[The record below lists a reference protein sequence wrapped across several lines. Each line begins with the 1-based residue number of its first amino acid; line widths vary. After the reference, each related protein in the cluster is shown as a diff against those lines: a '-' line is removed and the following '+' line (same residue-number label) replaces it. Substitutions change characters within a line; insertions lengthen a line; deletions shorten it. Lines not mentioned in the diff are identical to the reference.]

1 MFSAV
6 WIVVANSWQQTP
18 AGYHIVGEGLNARA
32 EVTDF
37 WAMVFNPS
45 SMDRLV
51 HTWQGSFLAGA
62 FLVLSV
68 HAYYLR
74 KGRYTEISKKAFKI
88 ALVVATV
95 FSLSQLVSGHSS
107 ADGVAVNQPAKLA
120 AMEGHFEKSA
130 PADLY
135 LLGWVNKEKKEVTGI
150 GIPSG
155 LSFLVHQDFKA
166 PITGLNSFPVEDRP
180 SQINAVFQFYHIMIA
195 IGMMLI
201 GLTLYASFLWWRGK
215 LFETKWL
222 LWIFSF
228 SVILPQIANQVGWFA
243 AEMGRQPW
251 VVYGHLR
258 TSEAFS
264 QEVSSHQIVF
274 SLIMFTVVYALLLV
288 LFIYMVNKKIKHG
301 PYDELNEPVNFQTF

>member
-1 MFSAV
+1 
-6 WIVVANSWQQTP
+6 
-18 AGYHIVGEGLNARA
+18 
-32 EVTDF
+32 
-37 WAMVFNPS
+37 
-45 SMDRLV
+45 
-51 HTWQGSFLAGA
+51 
-62 FLVLSV
+62 
-68 HAYYLR
+68 
-74 KGRYTEISKKAFKI
+74 
-88 ALVVATV
+88 VATV

-135 LLGWVNKEKKEVTGI
+135 LLGWVDKEKQEVTGI
-150 GIPSG
+150 GIPGG

-166 PITGLNSFPVEDRP
+166 PITGLNSFPEADRP
-180 SQINAVFQFYHIMIA
+180 KQINAIFQFYHIMIA
-195 IGMMLI
+195 IGMTLI
-201 GLTLYASFLWWRGK
+201 GLTLYASFLWWRKK

-258 TSEAFS
+258 TSDAFS
-264 QEVSSHQIVF
+264 KEVCSHQIVF

-301 PYDELNEPVNFQTF
+301 PYDEVNEPVNFQSF